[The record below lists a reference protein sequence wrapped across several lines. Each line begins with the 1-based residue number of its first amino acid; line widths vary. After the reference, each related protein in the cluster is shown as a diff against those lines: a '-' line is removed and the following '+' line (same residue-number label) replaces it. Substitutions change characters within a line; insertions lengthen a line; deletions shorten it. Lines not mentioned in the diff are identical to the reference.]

1 MTNLNYVLENL
12 PGYFKGFRGFV
23 YGWGLCGRNK
33 QLAIV
38 AAIGRRSKEY
48 YQEDTLKKLLDE
60 ASHLIVF
67 AGYRNEAGYLGLNY
81 NMPEFLDYDKNDGI
95 GRHYDY
101 DSQCEFYSFYCP
113 FKDEEV

>member
-1 MTNLNYVLENL
+1 M
-12 PGYFKGFRGFV
+12 
-23 YGWGLCGRNK
+23 
-33 QLAIV
+33 
-38 AAIGRRSKEY
+38 
-48 YQEDTLKKLLDE
+48 
-60 ASHLIVF
+60 IVF

-81 NMPEFLDYDKNDGI
+81 YLPEFLDYDKNDGI